1 MAAHLWDL
9 GVGAGREGT
18 RGPLAGAAPASPFG
32 GPPGSSSVASLRK
45 QGCVR
50 PHRGP
55 PWAVRGDGAVL
66 PHTPRGAG
74 GGGAAPAHALQDPGS
89 CLPVVP
95 SRAHGWVPQGSRLP
109 WRAMRAPLVSVTR
122 IRSPT
127 QLIRKYRGP

>member
-1 MAAHLWDL
+1 MAAHLWEL
-9 GVGAGREGT
+9 GAGAGREGT
-18 RGPLAGAAPASPFG
+18 RGPLAGAAPASPSG

-74 GGGAAPAHALQDPGS
+74 GGGPRPHTPCRIQAHVSPWCPLEPMAGCPRGRDSPG
-89 CLPVVP
+89 
-95 SRAHGWVPQGSRLP
+95 
-109 WRAMRAPLVSVTR
+109 
-122 IRSPT
+122 
-127 QLIRKYRGP
+127 GP